1 MDVSNSLLPFSEVV
15 QIIVGSLPNELE
27 NGEDVKV
34 KGVRKVGGAGK
45 RIKERLSSTRG
56 NFVYK
61 IIKWLS
67 IPVFPE

>member
-1 MDVSNSLLPFSEVV
+1 M
-15 QIIVGSLPNELE
+15 IGSLPNELE

-67 IPVFPE
+67 SPVFPE

>member
-15 QIIVGSLPNELE
+15 QIMIGSLPNELE

>member
-1 MDVSNSLLPFSEVV
+1 MDVSNSLLPFNEVV
-15 QIIVGSLPNELE
+15 QIMIGSLPNELE

>member
-15 QIIVGSLPNELE
+15 QIMIGSLPNELE

-67 IPVFPE
+67 SPVFPE

>member
-15 QIIVGSLPNELE
+15 QIMIGSLPNELE

-45 RIKERLSSTRG
+45 RIKERLSSTSG